1 MLNQTDASK
10 PYPICQLCYIWW
22 SWELDEA
29 EGWAGSIYSVY
40 YWQSKTWEK
49 KLEGNLGK
57 HFYNYK
63 PGISKNFYS
72 KISRPEIIK

>member
-1 MLNQTDASK
+1 MPLSLIPSANFATSDEVGSWMKLKDGLAVSILSITDSQK
-10 PYPICQLCYIWW
+10 H
-22 SWELDEA
+22 E
-29 EGWAGSIYSVY
+29 
-40 YWQSKTWEK
+40 KK

-72 KISRPEIIK
+72 KISRPKIIK